1 MNESPWT
8 LETLKIL
15 MDERDVRYAQVSE
28 AKEKAV
34 AAALAAAQKAV
45 EVAERN
51 AEKWRDN
58 ANEWRQAMGD
68 KDRNFVTKNAL
79 WGYFV
84 VAFGL
89 ILAFVAVLQKAFG
102 H

>member
-1 MNESPWT
+1 MAERDGWT
-8 LETLKIL
+8 LNTLKQL

-58 ANEWRQAMGD
+58 ANEWRQAMDD
-68 KDRNFVTKNAL
+68 KDRNFVTKNTL
-79 WGYFV
+79 WGYFLG
-84 VAFGL
+84 AFGL
-89 ILAFVAVLQKAFG
+89 IIAVIAVLQRV
-102 H
+102 